1 MIMINSGREWD
12 WMDKKTKMGKEL
24 NLSTEECLILIDS
37 IEDKIYNLNWVIKD
51 YLRLDQTE
59 MINKV
64 SHKIDIL
71 VKLKEELKLLN
82 QKKDEEVGKSGK
94 VQ

>member
-1 MIMINSGREWD
+1 
-12 WMDKKTKMGKEL
+12 MGKEL

-82 QKKDEEVGKSGK
+82 QNKEDEEVGKSGK

>member
-12 WMDKKTKMGKEL
+12 WMDKKTKIMSKEL

-71 VKLKEELKLLN
+71 VKLKNEILN
-82 QKKDEEVGKSGK
+82 QNKEDEK
-94 VQ
+94 

>member
-1 MIMINSGREWD
+1 MS
-12 WMDKKTKMGKEL
+12 KEL

-82 QKKDEEVGKSGK
+82 QNKEDDRYKRNTTTLV
-94 VQ
+94 

>member
-1 MIMINSGREWD
+1 MINSGREWD
-12 WMDKKTKMGKEL
+12 WMDKKTKMSKEL

-71 VKLKEELKLLN
+71 VKLKNEILN
-82 QKKDEEVGKSGK
+82 QNKDDEKIHCN
-94 VQ
+94 

>member
-12 WMDKKTKMGKEL
+12 WMDKKTKMNKEL

-82 QKKDEEVGKSGK
+82 QNNDE
-94 VQ
+94 

>member
-1 MIMINSGREWD
+1 MS
-12 WMDKKTKMGKEL
+12 KEL

-71 VKLKEELKLLN
+71 VKLKNEILN
-82 QKKDEEVGKSGK
+82 QNKDE
-94 VQ
+94 

>member
-1 MIMINSGREWD
+1 MS
-12 WMDKKTKMGKEL
+12 KEL

-71 VKLKEELKLLN
+71 VKLKNEILN
-82 QKKDEEVGKSGK
+82 QNKDDEKIHCN
-94 VQ
+94 

>member
-12 WMDKKTKMGKEL
+12 WMDKKTKMSKEL

-71 VKLKEELKLLN
+71 VKLKNEILN
-82 QKKDEEVGKSGK
+82 QNKDEEVGKSGK

>member
-1 MIMINSGREWD
+1 MINSGREWD
-12 WMDKKTKMGKEL
+12 WMDKKTKMNKEL

-59 MINKV
+59 MIDKV

-71 VKLKEELKLLN
+71 VKLKEELKN
-82 QKKDEEVGKSGK
+82 QNKDENKHI
-94 VQ
+94 

>member
-1 MIMINSGREWD
+1 MINSGREWD
-12 WMDKKTKMGKEL
+12 WMDKKTKMSKEL

-51 YLRLDQTE
+51 YLRLGQTE

-82 QKKDEEVGKSGK
+82 QKDE
-94 VQ
+94 